1 MNKKL
6 LAEGMSGR
14 IYCGRLPSSAAEKD
28 LEALLKSIGKIR
40 DIDFKE
46 GYAYAVFKDY
56 RDADKAVQELNGKEF
71 MGQSILVE
79 RAKDIRNGVGG
90 YTVAG
95 GYTARVRQPKPPPVR
110 TNHRIRVEN
119 LPARAKWSELK
130 EFMSV
135 AGEVT
140 FADTHRRRPG
150 EGVVEFANKE
160 DMINALETLDKH
172 EFLGKKIKLIEET
185 PRSTRDHSVSRSR
198 SLSPSPKRK
207 KNSSSP
213 SSKSKERRSISRD
226 RSQSPERSRKKHSYS
241 VSPSHSSHRRSRS
254 RSLSNYKTTSHSRR
268 KRSYSKSPRRS
279 RHNSRSRSN
288 SKSKGR
294 SDRHSSSKYKSHKKK
309 KLRSR
314 SHSRSRSPRKHR

>member
-1 MNKKL
+1 
-6 LAEGMSGR
+6 MSGR
-14 IYCGRLPSSAAEKD
+14 IYCGRLPSNAAEKD
-28 LEALLKSIGKIR
+28 LESLLKSIGKVR

-56 RDADKAVQELNGKEF
+56 RDADRAVEELNGKEF

-140 FADTHRRRPG
+140 FADTHRRKPG

-185 PRSTRDHSVSRSR
+185 PRSTRDRSVSRSR

-207 KNSSSP
+207 RYSSSP
-213 SSKSKERRSISRD
+213 PLSKSKERRSYSRD
-226 RSQSPERSRKKHSYS
+226 RSKSPERSRKKHSYS
-241 VSPSHSSHRRSRS
+241 VSPSRASRRRSRS
-254 RSLSNYKTTSHSRR
+254 RSLSNHKTSYSRR

-294 SDRHSSSKYKSHKKK
+294 SDRHSSSKSKSHKKK
-309 KLRSR
+309 KRRSR
-314 SHSRSRSPRKHR
+314 SHTRSRSPRKHR

>member
-1 MNKKL
+1 
-6 LAEGMSGR
+6 MSGR
-14 IYCGRLPSSAAEKD
+14 IYCGRLPSNAAEKD
-28 LEALLKSIGKIR
+28 LESLLKSIGKVR

-56 RDADKAVQELNGKEF
+56 RDADRAVEELNGKEF

-140 FADTHRRRPG
+140 FADTHRRKPG

-185 PRSTRDHSVSRSR
+185 PRSTRDRSVSRSR

-207 KNSSSP
+207 RYSSSP
-213 SSKSKERRSISRD
+213 PLSKSKERRSYSRD
-226 RSQSPERSRKKHSYS
+226 RSKSPERSRKKHSYS
-241 VSPSHSSHRRSRS
+241 VSPSRASRRRSRS
-254 RSLSNYKTTSHSRR
+254 RSLSNHKTSYSRR

-294 SDRHSSSKYKSHKKK
+294 SDRHSSSKSKSHKKK
-309 KLRSR
+309 KRISR
-314 SHSRSRSPRKHR
+314 SHTRSRSPRKHR

>member
-1 MNKKL
+1 
-6 LAEGMSGR
+6 MSGR
-14 IYCGRLPSSAAEKD
+14 IYCGRLSSNAAEKD
-28 LEALLKSIGKIR
+28 LESLLKSIGKVR

-56 RDADKAVQELNGKEF
+56 RDADRAVEELNGKEF

-140 FADTHRRRPG
+140 FADTHRRKPG

-185 PRSTRDHSVSRSR
+185 PRSTRDRSVSRSR

-207 KNSSSP
+207 RYSSSP
-213 SSKSKERRSISRD
+213 SLSKSKERRSYSRD
-226 RSQSPERSRKKHSYS
+226 RSKSPERSRKKHSYS
-241 VSPSHSSHRRSRS
+241 VSPSRASRRRSRS
-254 RSLSNYKTTSHSRR
+254 RSLSNHKTSYSRR

-294 SDRHSSSKYKSHKKK
+294 SDRHSSSKSKSHKKK
-309 KLRSR
+309 KRRSR
-314 SHSRSRSPRKHR
+314 SHTRSRSPRKHR

>member
-1 MNKKL
+1 
-6 LAEGMSGR
+6 MSGR
-14 IYCGRLPSSAAEKD
+14 IYCGRLSSNAAEKD
-28 LEALLKSIGKIR
+28 LESLLKSIGKVR

-56 RDADKAVQELNGKEF
+56 RDADRAVEELNGKEF

-140 FADTHRRRPG
+140 FADTHRRKPG

-185 PRSTRDHSVSRSR
+185 PRSTRDRSVSRSR

-207 KNSSSP
+207 RYSSSP
-213 SSKSKERRSISRD
+213 SLSKSKERRSYSRD
-226 RSQSPERSRKKHSYS
+226 RSKSPERSRKKHSYS
-241 VSPSHSSHRRSRS
+241 VSPSRASRRRSRS
-254 RSLSNYKTTSHSRR
+254 RSLSNHKTSYSRR

-294 SDRHSSSKYKSHKKK
+294 SDRHSSSKSKSHKKK
-309 KLRSR
+309 KRRSR
-314 SHSRSRSPRKHR
+314 

>member
-1 MNKKL
+1 
-6 LAEGMSGR
+6 MSGR
-14 IYCGRLPSSAAEKD
+14 IYCGRLPSNAAEKD
-28 LEALLKSIGKIR
+28 LESLLKSIGKVR

-56 RDADKAVQELNGKEF
+56 RDADRAVEELNGKEF

-140 FADTHRRRPG
+140 FADTHRRKPG

-185 PRSTRDHSVSRSR
+185 PRSTRDRSVSRSR

-207 KNSSSP
+207 RYSSSP
-213 SSKSKERRSISRD
+213 SLSKSKERRSYSRD
-226 RSQSPERSRKKHSYS
+226 RSKSPERSRKKHSYS
-241 VSPSHSSHRRSRS
+241 VSPSRASRRRSRS
-254 RSLSNYKTTSHSRR
+254 RSLSNHKTSYSRR

-294 SDRHSSSKYKSHKKK
+294 SDRHSSSKSKSHKKK
-309 KLRSR
+309 KRISR
-314 SHSRSRSPRKHR
+314 SHTRSRSPRKHR

>member
-1 MNKKL
+1 
-6 LAEGMSGR
+6 MSGR
-14 IYCGRLPSSAAEKD
+14 IYCGRLPSNAAEKD
-28 LEALLKSIGKIR
+28 LESLLKSIGKVR

-56 RDADKAVQELNGKEF
+56 RDADRAVEELNGKEF

-140 FADTHRRRPG
+140 FADTHRRKPG

-185 PRSTRDHSVSRSR
+185 PRSTRDRSVSRSR

-207 KNSSSP
+207 RYSSSP
-213 SSKSKERRSISRD
+213 SLSKSKERRSYSRD
-226 RSQSPERSRKKHSYS
+226 RSKSPERSRKKHSYS
-241 VSPSHSSHRRSRS
+241 VSPSRASRRRSRS
-254 RSLSNYKTTSHSRR
+254 HSLSNHKTSYSRR

-294 SDRHSSSKYKSHKKK
+294 SDRHSSSKSKSHKKK
-309 KLRSR
+309 KRRSR
-314 SHSRSRSPRKHR
+314 SHTRSRSPRKHR

>member
-1 MNKKL
+1 
-6 LAEGMSGR
+6 MSGR

-28 LEALLKSIGKIR
+28 LESLLKSIGKVR

-56 RDADKAVQELNGKEF
+56 RDADRAVEELNGKEF

-140 FADTHRRRPG
+140 FADTHRRKPG

-185 PRSTRDHSVSRSR
+185 PRSTRDRSVSRSR

-207 KNSSSP
+207 RYSSSP
-213 SSKSKERRSISRD
+213 SLSKSKERRSYSRD
-226 RSQSPERSRKKHSYS
+226 RSKSPERSRKKHSYS
-241 VSPSHSSHRRSRS
+241 VSPSRASRRRSRS
-254 RSLSNYKTTSHSRR
+254 RSLSNHKTSYSRR

-294 SDRHSSSKYKSHKKK
+294 SDRHSSSKSKSHKKK
-309 KLRSR
+309 KRRSR
-314 SHSRSRSPRKHR
+314 SHTRSRSPRKHR

>member
-1 MNKKL
+1 
-6 LAEGMSGR
+6 MSGR
-14 IYCGRLPSSAAEKD
+14 IYCGRLSSNAAEKD
-28 LEALLKSIGKIR
+28 LESLLKPIGKVR

-56 RDADKAVQELNGKEF
+56 RDADRAVEELNGKEF

-140 FADTHRRRPG
+140 FADTHRRKPG

-160 DMINALETLDKH
+160 DMRNALETLDKH

-185 PRSTRDHSVSRSR
+185 PRSTRDRSVSRSR

-207 KNSSSP
+207 RYSSSP
-213 SSKSKERRSISRD
+213 SLSKSKERRSYSRD
-226 RSQSPERSRKKHSYS
+226 RSKSPERSRKKHSYS
-241 VSPSHSSHRRSRS
+241 VSPSRASRRRSRS
-254 RSLSNYKTTSHSRR
+254 RSLSNHKTSYSRR

-294 SDRHSSSKYKSHKKK
+294 SDRHSSSKSKSHKKK
-309 KLRSR
+309 KRRSR
-314 SHSRSRSPRKHR
+314 SHTRSRSPRKHR

>member
-1 MNKKL
+1 
-6 LAEGMSGR
+6 MSGR
-14 IYCGRLPSSAAEKD
+14 IYCGRLPSNAAEKD
-28 LEALLKSIGKIR
+28 LESLLKSIGKVR

-56 RDADKAVQELNGKEF
+56 RDADRAVEELNGKEF

-140 FADTHRRRPG
+140 FADTHRRKPG

-185 PRSTRDHSVSRSR
+185 PRSTRDRSVSRSR

-207 KNSSSP
+207 RYSSSP
-213 SSKSKERRSISRD
+213 SLSKSKERRSYSRD
-226 RSQSPERSRKKHSYS
+226 RSKSPERSRKKHSYS
-241 VSPSHSSHRRSRS
+241 VSPSRASRRRSSS
-254 RSLSNYKTTSHSRR
+254 RSLSNHKTSYSRR

-294 SDRHSSSKYKSHKKK
+294 SDRHSSSKSKSHKKK
-309 KLRSR
+309 KRRSR
-314 SHSRSRSPRKHR
+314 

>member
-1 MNKKL
+1 
-6 LAEGMSGR
+6 MSGR
-14 IYCGRLPSSAAEKD
+14 IYCGRLPSNAAEKD
-28 LEALLKSIGKIR
+28 LESLLKSIGKIR

-110 TNHRIRVEN
+110 TNYRIRVEN

-150 EGVVEFANKE
+150 EGVVEFANKN
-160 DMINALETLDKH
+160 DMKNALETLDKQ

-185 PRSTRDHSVSRSR
+185 PRSTRDRSLSRSR

-207 KNSSSP
+207 RYSSSP
-213 SSKSKERRSISRD
+213 SLSKSKERRSYSRD
-226 RSQSPERSRKKHSYS
+226 RSKSPERSRKKQSYS
-241 VSPSHSSHRRSRS
+241 ASPSRSSRRRSRS
-254 RSLSNYKTTSHSRR
+254 RSLSNHKTTSHSRR

-279 RHNSRSRSN
+279 RHNSRSQSN

-294 SDRHSSSKYKSHKKK
+294 SDRHSSSKSHKSHKKK
-309 KLRSR
+309 KR

>member
-1 MNKKL
+1 
-6 LAEGMSGR
+6 MSGR
-14 IYCGRLPSSAAEKD
+14 IYCGRLPSNAAEKD
-28 LEALLKSIGKIR
+28 LESLLKSIGKVR

-56 RDADKAVQELNGKEF
+56 RDADRAVEELNGKEF

-140 FADTHRRRPG
+140 FADTHRRKPG

-185 PRSTRDHSVSRSR
+185 PRSTRDRSVSRSR

-207 KNSSSP
+207 RYSSSP
-213 SSKSKERRSISRD
+213 SLSKSKERRSYSRD
-226 RSQSPERSRKKHSYS
+226 RSKSPERSRKKHSYS
-241 VSPSHSSHRRSRS
+241 VSPSRASRRRSRS
-254 RSLSNYKTTSHSRR
+254 RSLSNHKTSYSRR

-294 SDRHSSSKYKSHKKK
+294 SDRHSSSKSKSHKKK
-309 KLRSR
+309 KRRSR
-314 SHSRSRSPRKHR
+314 SHTRSRSPRKHR

>member
-1 MNKKL
+1 
-6 LAEGMSGR
+6 MSGR
-14 IYCGRLPSSAAEKD
+14 IYCGRLSSNAAEKD
-28 LEALLKSIGKIR
+28 LESLLKSIGKVR

-56 RDADKAVQELNGKEF
+56 RDADRAVEELNGKEF

-140 FADTHRRRPG
+140 FADTHRRKPG

-185 PRSTRDHSVSRSR
+185 PRSTRDRSVSRSR

-207 KNSSSP
+207 RYSSSP
-213 SSKSKERRSISRD
+213 PLSKSKERRSYSRD
-226 RSQSPERSRKKHSYS
+226 RSKSPERSRKKHSYS
-241 VSPSHSSHRRSRS
+241 VSPSRASRRRSRS
-254 RSLSNYKTTSHSRR
+254 RSLSNHKTSYSRR

-294 SDRHSSSKYKSHKKK
+294 SDRHSSSKSKSHKKK
-309 KLRSR
+309 KRRSR
-314 SHSRSRSPRKHR
+314 SHTRSRSPRKHR

>member
-1 MNKKL
+1 
-6 LAEGMSGR
+6 MSGR
-14 IYCGRLPSSAAEKD
+14 IYCGRLPSNAAEKD
-28 LEALLKSIGKIR
+28 LESLLKSIGKVR

-46 GYAYAVFKDY
+46 GYAYAVFKDN
-56 RDADKAVQELNGKEF
+56 RDADRAVEELNGKEF

-140 FADTHRRRPG
+140 FADTHRRKPG

-185 PRSTRDHSVSRSR
+185 PRSTRDRSVSRSR

-207 KNSSSP
+207 RYSSSP
-213 SSKSKERRSISRD
+213 SLSKSKERRSYSRD
-226 RSQSPERSRKKHSYS
+226 RSKSPERSRKKHSYS
-241 VSPSHSSHRRSRS
+241 VSPSRASRRRSRS
-254 RSLSNYKTTSHSRR
+254 RSLSNHKTSYSRR

-294 SDRHSSSKYKSHKKK
+294 SDRHSSSKSKSHKKK
-309 KLRSR
+309 KRRSR
-314 SHSRSRSPRKHR
+314 

>member
-1 MNKKL
+1 
-6 LAEGMSGR
+6 MSGR
-14 IYCGRLPSSAAEKD
+14 IYCGRLPADATEKN
-28 LEALLKSIGKIR
+28 LETLLKSIGKIR

-56 RDADKAVQELNGKEF
+56 RDANKAVQQLNGQDF

-79 RAKDIRNGVGG
+79 PAKEIRNGVGG

-150 EGVVEFANKE
+150 EGLVEFASKE
-160 DMINALETLDKH
+160 DMINAIETLDKQ
-172 EFLGKKIKLIEET
+172 EFLGRKIKLVEET
-185 PRSTRDHSVSRSR
+185 PRSNKDHSQSRSR
-198 SLSPSPKRK
+198 SRSTSPTRKRK
-207 KNSSSP
+207 RHSSSP
-213 SSKSKERRSISRD
+213 SLSQSKGRRSRSRD
-226 RSQSPERSRKKHSYS
+226 RSNSPERGRKKHNSS
-241 VSPSHSSHRRSRS
+241 TSPSRSSHRRSRS
-254 RSLSNYKTTSHSRR
+254 YSDSNHKSSSHSRR
-268 KRSYSKSPRRS
+268 KKSPSRS
-279 RHNSRSRSN
+279 PKRSHRKSRSRSH
-288 SKSKGR
+288 SKSKSR
-294 SDRHSSSKYKSHKKK
+294 SDRHSSTKSKSHKKK
-309 KLRSR
+309 KHSSR
-314 SHSRSRSPRKHR
+314 SHSRSRSPKKHRS

>member
-1 MNKKL
+1 
-6 LAEGMSGR
+6 MSGR
-14 IYCGRLPSSAAEKD
+14 IYCGRLSSNAAEKD
-28 LEALLKSIGKIR
+28 LESLLKSIGKVR

-56 RDADKAVQELNGKEF
+56 RDADRAVEELNGKEF

-140 FADTHRRRPG
+140 FADTHRRKPG

-185 PRSTRDHSVSRSR
+185 PRSTRDRSVSRSR

-207 KNSSSP
+207 RYSSSP
-213 SSKSKERRSISRD
+213 SLSKSKERRSYSRD
-226 RSQSPERSRKKHSYS
+226 RSKSPERSRKKHSYS
-241 VSPSHSSHRRSRS
+241 VSPSRASRRRSRS
-254 RSLSNYKTTSHSRR
+254 RSLSNHKTSYSRR

-294 SDRHSSSKYKSHKKK
+294 SDRHSSSKSKSHKKK
-309 KLRSR
+309 KRISR
-314 SHSRSRSPRKHR
+314 SHTRSRSPRKHR

>member
-1 MNKKL
+1 
-6 LAEGMSGR
+6 MSGR
-14 IYCGRLPSSAAEKD
+14 IYCGRLSSNAAEKD
-28 LEALLKSIGKIR
+28 LESLLKSIGKVR

-56 RDADKAVQELNGKEF
+56 RDADRAVEELNGKEF

-140 FADTHRRRPG
+140 FADTHRRKPG

-185 PRSTRDHSVSRSR
+185 PRSTRDRSVSRSR

-207 KNSSSP
+207 RYSSSP
-213 SSKSKERRSISRD
+213 SLSKSKERRSYSRD
-226 RSQSPERSRKKHSYS
+226 RSKSPERSRKKHSYS
-241 VSPSHSSHRRSRS
+241 VSPSRASRRRSRS
-254 RSLSNYKTTSHSRR
+254 RSLSNHKTSYSRR

-294 SDRHSSSKYKSHKKK
+294 SDRHSSSKSKSHKKK
-309 KLRSR
+309 KRRSR
-314 SHSRSRSPRKHR
+314 SQTRSRSPRKHR

>member
-1 MNKKL
+1 
-6 LAEGMSGR
+6 MSGR
-14 IYCGRLPSSAAEKD
+14 IYCGRLSSNAAEKD
-28 LEALLKSIGKIR
+28 LESLLKSIGKVR

-56 RDADKAVQELNGKEF
+56 RDADRAVEELNGKEF

-140 FADTHRRRPG
+140 FADTHRRKPG

-185 PRSTRDHSVSRSR
+185 PRSTRDRSVSRSR

-207 KNSSSP
+207 RYSSSP
-213 SSKSKERRSISRD
+213 PLSKSKERRSYSRD
-226 RSQSPERSRKKHSYS
+226 RSKSPERSRKKHSYS
-241 VSPSHSSHRRSRS
+241 VSPSRASRRRSRS
-254 RSLSNYKTTSHSRR
+254 RSLSNHKTSYSRR

-294 SDRHSSSKYKSHKKK
+294 SDRHSSSKSKSHKKK
-309 KLRSR
+309 KRISR
-314 SHSRSRSPRKHR
+314 SHTRSRSPRKHR

>member
-1 MNKKL
+1 
-6 LAEGMSGR
+6 MSGR
-14 IYCGRLPSSAAEKD
+14 IYCGRLPSNAAEKD
-28 LEALLKSIGKIR
+28 LESLLKSIGKVR

-56 RDADKAVQELNGKEF
+56 RDADRAVEELNGKEF

-140 FADTHRRRPG
+140 FADTHRRKPG

-160 DMINALETLDKH
+160 DMRNALETLDKH

-185 PRSTRDHSVSRSR
+185 PRSTRDRSVSRSR

-207 KNSSSP
+207 RYSSSP
-213 SSKSKERRSISRD
+213 SLSKSKERRSYSRD
-226 RSQSPERSRKKHSYS
+226 RSKSPERSRKKHSYS
-241 VSPSHSSHRRSRS
+241 VSPSRASRRRSRS
-254 RSLSNYKTTSHSRR
+254 RSLSNHKTSYSRR

-294 SDRHSSSKYKSHKKK
+294 SDRHSSSKSKSHKKK
-309 KLRSR
+309 KRRSR
-314 SHSRSRSPRKHR
+314 SHTRSRSPRKHR

>member
-1 MNKKL
+1 
-6 LAEGMSGR
+6 MSGR
-14 IYCGRLPSSAAEKD
+14 IYCGRLPSNASEKD
-28 LEALLKSIGKIR
+28 LESLLKSIGKIR

-172 EFLGKKIKLIEET
+172 EFLGKKIRLIEET
-185 PRSTRDHSVSRSR
+185 PRSTRDRSVSRSR
-198 SLSPSPKRK
+198 SLSPSPKTKRY
-207 KNSSSP
+207 SSSP
-213 SSKSKERRSISRD
+213 SLSKSKERRSYSRD
-226 RSQSPERSRKKHSYS
+226 RSKSPERSRKKHSYS
-241 VSPSHSSHRRSRS
+241 VSPSRSSRRKSRS
-254 RSLSNYKTTSHSRR
+254 RSLSNHKTKSHSRR

-279 RHNSRSRSN
+279 RHKSRSRSN
-288 SKSKGR
+288 SKSKGK
-294 SDRHSSSKYKSHKKK
+294 SDRHSSSISKSHKKK
-309 KLRSR
+309 KHRSH
-314 SHSRSRSPRKHR
+314 SHSRSRSPKKHR

>member
-1 MNKKL
+1 
-6 LAEGMSGR
+6 MSGR
-14 IYCGRLPSSAAEKD
+14 IYCGRLPSNAAEKD
-28 LEALLKSIGKIR
+28 LESLLKSIGKIR

-185 PRSTRDHSVSRSR
+185 PRSTRDRSVSRSR

-207 KNSSSP
+207 RYSSSP
-213 SSKSKERRSISRD
+213 SLSKSKERRSYSRD
-226 RSQSPERSRKKHSYS
+226 RSKSPERSRKKHSYS
-241 VSPSHSSHRRSRS
+241 VSPSHSSRRRSTS
-254 RSLSNYKTTSHSRR
+254 RSLSNHKTTSHSRR

-279 RHNSRSRSN
+279 RHNSRSPSN

-294 SDRHSSSKYKSHKKK
+294 SERHSSTKSKSHKKK
-309 KLRSR
+309 KHRSR

>member
-1 MNKKL
+1 
-6 LAEGMSGR
+6 MSGR
-14 IYCGRLPSSAAEKD
+14 IYCGRLPSNAAEKD
-28 LEALLKSIGKIR
+28 LESLLKSIGKVR

-56 RDADKAVQELNGKEF
+56 RDADRAVEELNGKEF

-140 FADTHRRRPG
+140 FADTHRRKPG

-185 PRSTRDHSVSRSR
+185 PRSTRDRSVSRSR

-207 KNSSSP
+207 RYSSSP
-213 SSKSKERRSISRD
+213 PLSKSKERRSYSRD
-226 RSQSPERSRKKHSYS
+226 RSKSPERSRKKHSYS
-241 VSPSHSSHRRSRS
+241 VSPSRASRRRSRS
-254 RSLSNYKTTSHSRR
+254 RSLSNHKTSYSRR

-294 SDRHSSSKYKSHKKK
+294 SDRHSSSKSKSHKKK
-309 KLRSR
+309 KRRSR
-314 SHSRSRSPRKHR
+314 

>member
-1 MNKKL
+1 
-6 LAEGMSGR
+6 MSGR
-14 IYCGRLPSSAAEKD
+14 IYCGRLPSNAAEKD
-28 LEALLKSIGKIR
+28 LESLLKSIGKVR

-140 FADTHRRRPG
+140 FADTHRRKPG

-160 DMINALETLDKH
+160 DMMNALETLDKH

-185 PRSTRDHSVSRSR
+185 PRSTRDRSVSRSR

-207 KNSSSP
+207 RYSSSP
-213 SSKSKERRSISRD
+213 SLSKSKERRSYSRD
-226 RSQSPERSRKKHSYS
+226 RSKSPERIRKKHSYS
-241 VSPSHSSHRRSRS
+241 VSPSRSSRRRSRS
-254 RSLSNYKTTSHSRR
+254 RSLSNHKTSSSRR
-268 KRSYSKSPRRS
+268 KRSYSKSPKRS

-294 SDRHSSSKYKSHKKK
+294 SDRHSSSKSKSHKKK
-309 KLRSR
+309 KHRSR

>member
-1 MNKKL
+1 
-6 LAEGMSGR
+6 MSGR
-14 IYCGRLPSSAAEKD
+14 IYCGRLPSNAAEKD
-28 LEALLKSIGKIR
+28 LESLLKSIGKVR

-56 RDADKAVQELNGKEF
+56 RDADRAVEELNGKEF

-140 FADTHRRRPG
+140 FADTHRRKPG

-185 PRSTRDHSVSRSR
+185 PRSTRDRSVSRSR

-207 KNSSSP
+207 RYSSSP
-213 SSKSKERRSISRD
+213 SLSKSKERRSYSRD
-226 RSQSPERSRKKHSYS
+226 RSKSPERSRKKHSYS
-241 VSPSHSSHRRSRS
+241 VSPSRASRRRSSS
-254 RSLSNYKTTSHSRR
+254 RSLSNHKTSYSRR

-294 SDRHSSSKYKSHKKK
+294 SDRHSSSKSKSHKKK
-309 KLRSR
+309 KRRSR
-314 SHSRSRSPRKHR
+314 SHTRSRSPRKHR

>member
-1 MNKKL
+1 
-6 LAEGMSGR
+6 MSGR
-14 IYCGRLPSSAAEKD
+14 IYCGRLPSNAAEKD
-28 LEALLKSIGKIR
+28 LESLLKSIGKVR

-56 RDADKAVQELNGKEF
+56 RDADRAVEELNGKEF

-140 FADTHRRRPG
+140 FADTHRRKPG

-185 PRSTRDHSVSRSR
+185 PRSTRDRSVSRSR

-207 KNSSSP
+207 RYSSSP
-213 SSKSKERRSISRD
+213 SLSKSKERRSYSRD
-226 RSQSPERSRKKHSYS
+226 RSKSPERSRKKHSYS
-241 VSPSHSSHRRSRS
+241 VSPSRASRRRSRS
-254 RSLSNYKTTSHSRR
+254 RSLSNHKTSYSRR

-294 SDRHSSSKYKSHKKK
+294 SDRHSSSKSKSHKKK
-309 KLRSR
+309 KRRSR
-314 SHSRSRSPRKHR
+314 SQTRSRSPRKHR

>member
-1 MNKKL
+1 
-6 LAEGMSGR
+6 MSGR
-14 IYCGRLPSSAAEKD
+14 IYCGRLSSNAAEKD
-28 LEALLKSIGKIR
+28 LESLLKSIGKVR

-56 RDADKAVQELNGKEF
+56 RDADRAVEELNGKEF

-140 FADTHRRRPG
+140 FADTHRRKPG

-185 PRSTRDHSVSRSR
+185 PRSTRDRSVSRSR

-207 KNSSSP
+207 RYSSSP
-213 SSKSKERRSISRD
+213 SLSKSKERRSYSRD
-226 RSQSPERSRKKHSYS
+226 RSKSPERSRKKHSYS
-241 VSPSHSSHRRSRS
+241 VSPSRASRRRSSS
-254 RSLSNYKTTSHSRR
+254 RSLSNHKTSYSRR

-294 SDRHSSSKYKSHKKK
+294 SDRHSSSKSKSHKKK
-309 KLRSR
+309 KRRSR
-314 SHSRSRSPRKHR
+314 SHTRSRSPRKHR

>member
-1 MNKKL
+1 
-6 LAEGMSGR
+6 MSGR
-14 IYCGRLPSSAAEKD
+14 IYCGRLSSNAAEKD
-28 LEALLKSIGKIR
+28 LESLLKSIGKVR

-56 RDADKAVQELNGKEF
+56 RDADRAVEELNGKEF

-140 FADTHRRRPG
+140 FADTHRRKPG
-150 EGVVEFANKE
+150 EGVVEFANKD

-185 PRSTRDHSVSRSR
+185 PRSTRDRSVSRSR
-198 SLSPSPKRK
+198 SLSPKRK
-207 KNSSSP
+207 RYSSSP
-213 SSKSKERRSISRD
+213 SLSKSKERRSYSRD
-226 RSQSPERSRKKHSYS
+226 RSKSPERSRKKHSYS
-241 VSPSHSSHRRSRS
+241 VSPSRASRRRSRS
-254 RSLSNYKTTSHSRR
+254 RSLSNHKTSYSRR

-294 SDRHSSSKYKSHKKK
+294 SDRHSSSKSKSHKKK
-309 KLRSR
+309 KRRSR
-314 SHSRSRSPRKHR
+314 SHTRSRSPRKHR

>member
-1 MNKKL
+1 
-6 LAEGMSGR
+6 MSGR
-14 IYCGRLPSSAAEKD
+14 IYCGRLPSNAAEKD
-28 LEALLKSIGKIR
+28 LESLLKSIGKVR

-56 RDADKAVQELNGKEF
+56 RDADRAVEELNGKEF

-140 FADTHRRRPG
+140 FADTHRRKPG

-185 PRSTRDHSVSRSR
+185 PRSTRDRSVSRSR

-207 KNSSSP
+207 RYSSSP
-213 SSKSKERRSISRD
+213 PLSKSKERRSYSRD
-226 RSQSPERSRKKHSYS
+226 RSKSPERSRKKHSYS
-241 VSPSHSSHRRSRS
+241 VSPSRASRRRSSS
-254 RSLSNYKTTSHSRR
+254 RSLSNHKTSYSRR

-294 SDRHSSSKYKSHKKK
+294 SDRHSSSKSKSHKKK
-309 KLRSR
+309 KRRSR
-314 SHSRSRSPRKHR
+314 SHTRSRSPRKHR

>member
-1 MNKKL
+1 
-6 LAEGMSGR
+6 MSGR
-14 IYCGRLPSSAAEKD
+14 IYCGRLPSNAAEKD
-28 LEALLKSIGKIR
+28 LESLLKSIGKIR

-110 TNHRIRVEN
+110 TNYRIRVEN

-150 EGVVEFANKE
+150 EGVVEFANKN
-160 DMINALETLDKH
+160 DMKNALETLDKQ

-185 PRSTRDHSVSRSR
+185 PRSTRDRSLSRSR

-207 KNSSSP
+207 RYSSSP
-213 SSKSKERRSISRD
+213 SLSKSKERRSYSRD
-226 RSQSPERSRKKHSYS
+226 RSKSPERSRKKQSYS
-241 VSPSHSSHRRSRS
+241 ASPSRSSRRRSRS
-254 RSLSNYKTTSHSRR
+254 RSLSNHKTTSHSRR

-279 RHNSRSRSN
+279 RHNSRSQSN

-294 SDRHSSSKYKSHKKK
+294 SDRHSSSKSHKSHKKK
-309 KLRSR
+309 KH

>member
-1 MNKKL
+1 
-6 LAEGMSGR
+6 MSGR
-14 IYCGRLPSSAAEKD
+14 IYCGRLPSNAAEKD
-28 LEALLKSIGKIR
+28 LESLLKSIGKVR

-56 RDADKAVQELNGKEF
+56 RDADRAVEELNGKEF

-140 FADTHRRRPG
+140 FADTHRRKPG

-185 PRSTRDHSVSRSR
+185 PRSTRDRSVSRSR

-207 KNSSSP
+207 RYSSSP
-213 SSKSKERRSISRD
+213 SLSKSKERRSYSRD
-226 RSQSPERSRKKHSYS
+226 RSKSQERSRKKHSYS
-241 VSPSHSSHRRSRS
+241 VSPSRASRRRSSS
-254 RSLSNYKTTSHSRR
+254 RSLSNHKTSYSRR

-294 SDRHSSSKYKSHKKK
+294 SDRHSTSKSKSHKKK
-309 KLRSR
+309 KRRSR
-314 SHSRSRSPRKHR
+314 SHTRSRSPRKHR

>member
-1 MNKKL
+1 
-6 LAEGMSGR
+6 MSGR
-14 IYCGRLPSSAAEKD
+14 IYCGRLSSNAAEKD
-28 LEALLKSIGKIR
+28 LESLLKSIGKVR

-56 RDADKAVQELNGKEF
+56 RDADRAVEELNGKEF

-140 FADTHRRRPG
+140 FADTHRRKPG

-185 PRSTRDHSVSRSR
+185 PRSTRDRSVSRSR

-207 KNSSSP
+207 RYSSSP
-213 SSKSKERRSISRD
+213 SLSKSKERRSYSRD
-226 RSQSPERSRKKHSYS
+226 RSKSPERSRKKHSYS
-241 VSPSHSSHRRSRS
+241 VSPSRASRRRSRS
-254 RSLSNYKTTSHSRR
+254 RSLSNHKTSYSRR

-294 SDRHSSSKYKSHKKK
+294 SDRHSSSKSKSHKKK
-309 KLRSR
+309 KRISR
-314 SHSRSRSPRKHR
+314 SHTRSGSPRKHR

>member
-1 MNKKL
+1 
-6 LAEGMSGR
+6 MSGR
-14 IYCGRLPSSAAEKD
+14 IYCGRLPSNAAEKD
-28 LEALLKSIGKIR
+28 LESLLKSIGKVR

-56 RDADKAVQELNGKEF
+56 RDADRAVEELNGKEF

-140 FADTHRRRPG
+140 FADTHRRKPG

-185 PRSTRDHSVSRSR
+185 PRSTRDRSVSRSR

-207 KNSSSP
+207 RYSSSP
-213 SSKSKERRSISRD
+213 SLSKSKERRSYSRD
-226 RSQSPERSRKKHSYS
+226 RSKSPERSRKKHSYS
-241 VSPSHSSHRRSRS
+241 VSPSRASRRRSRS
-254 RSLSNYKTTSHSRR
+254 RSLSNHKTSYSRR

-294 SDRHSSSKYKSHKKK
+294 SDRHSSSKSKSHKKK
-309 KLRSR
+309 KRRSR
-314 SHSRSRSPRKHR
+314 

>member
-1 MNKKL
+1 
-6 LAEGMSGR
+6 MSGR
-14 IYCGRLPSSAAEKD
+14 VYCGRLPSNAAEKD
-28 LEALLKSIGKIR
+28 LESLLKSFGKIR

-160 DMINALETLDKH
+160 DMINALESLDKH

-185 PRSTRDHSVSRSR
+185 PRSTRDRSGSRSR

-207 KNSSSP
+207 RYSSSP
-213 SSKSKERRSISRD
+213 SMSKSKERRSHSRD
-226 RSQSPERSRKKHSYS
+226 RSKSPERSRKKHSYS
-241 VSPSHSSHRRSRS
+241 VSPSRSSRRRSRS
-254 RSLSNYKTTSHSRR
+254 RSLSNHKTTSHSRR
-268 KRSYSKSPRRS
+268 RRSYSKSPRRS
-279 RHNSRSRSN
+279 HH
-288 SKSKGR
+288 KSKGR
-294 SDRHSSSKYKSHKKK
+294 SDRHSSSKSKSHKKK
-309 KLRSR
+309 KHRSR